1 MCQALDRAD
10 DVATDLI
17 LTPGNSLAVQGL
29 GLSDFTAG
37 GLGSTPGW
45 GTKIPQAS
53 WCVQKRKVKKKN
65 FPTVC
70 SRDFHYPHFIGADTE
85 DARTEVVCPRSHRY
99 WGTVDTHSI

>member
-1 MCQALDRAD
+1 MCQALNRAYY
-10 DVATDLI
+10 VVTDLI

-53 WCVQKRKVKKKN
+53 WYVQKRKVKKKI
-65 FPTVC
+65 FPTVR

-85 DARTEVVCPRSHRY
+85 DERT
-99 WGTVDTHSI
+99 

>member
-53 WCVQKRKVKKKN
+53 WCVQKRKVKKKK
-65 FPTVC
+65 FSQLSVVGT
-70 SRDFHYPHFIGADTE
+70 FII
-85 DARTEVVCPRSHRY
+85 P
-99 WGTVDTHSI
+99 IL